1 MPRGQRSS
9 RPKQPDAYR
18 HDEAYRLNN
27 PEAGLALYEAS
38 EAPQVHFEHR
48 VTTDQPWDPRIS
60 RVHSRVWSGLRLG
73 VLAVTP
79 RPEGVRIFR
88 FSVP

>member
-48 VTTDQPWDPRIS
+48 VTTDQPWDPRI
-60 RVHSRVWSGLRLG
+60 RVSIHGSGAAEAGWPVRH
-73 VLAVTP
+73 AVT
-79 RPEGVRIFR
+79 
-88 FSVP
+88 